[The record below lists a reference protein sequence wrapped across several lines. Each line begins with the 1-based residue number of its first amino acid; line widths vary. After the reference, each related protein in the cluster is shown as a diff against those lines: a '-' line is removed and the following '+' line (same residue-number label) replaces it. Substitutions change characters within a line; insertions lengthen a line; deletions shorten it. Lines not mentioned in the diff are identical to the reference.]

1 MGEKMTDPT
10 LQALIDLLADKDARE
25 RNKLITALTF
35 AVSSDEP
42 EMRRIAANIKWRSVD
57 KAKGILAA

>member
-1 MGEKMTDPT
+1 MTDPT
-10 LQALIDLLADKDARE
+10 LQAMIDLLADKDARE

-35 AVSSDEP
+35 AVSKDEP

-57 KAKGILAA
+57 KKRGPLARVA